1 MEKAKRYHAAIEAVP
16 APEEVQEEH
25 ELVEEIVEEVVT
37 IDQVILLEKIP
48 DYRFVDENGRMFR
61 LELHSSGVY
70 WLYPV

>member
-1 MEKAKRYHAAIEAVP
+1 MAKAKRHPAAIEAVP

-37 IDQVILLEKIP
+37 IDQVILSEKIP
-48 DYRFVDENGRMFR
+48 DLRILMPDGKFTR

-70 WLYPV
+70 WLYPA

>member
-1 MEKAKRYHAAIEAVP
+1 MAKAKRHPAAIEAVP